1 MQLEKP
7 YLLFVGDAHDELA
20 AKTAIGVMDWCAE
33 DCIGQFKLP
42 GCKAHL
48 NIPSLSMQQA
58 AEKGARTVVIGVAVR
73 GGTIPESWTQHLVCA
88 LDCGMSI
95 ANGLHTPL
103 DSIAQVRQA
112 AKTSS
117 AKLYEIR
124 RPQTTYEVG
133 NGEKRS
139 GLRLLTVGTDC
150 SVGKMY
156 TALAITKQMQAR
168 GMDADFRATGQTGIF
183 IAGSGVP
190 VDAVVADFISGSIES
205 LCPAAD
211 DNHWDVVE
219 GQGSLHHPSFA
230 GVSIGLMHGAQ
241 PDALVL
247 CHEPTRTNMRG
258 LPRRALPVIEEVIE
272 MNLQCARIVNPD
284 VKFVGISVNTKHL
297 PDGERNAYLRE
308 LGQRI
313 DLPCEDPFVTGVAEI
328 VDNVQS
334 VFET

>member
-20 AKTAIGVMDWCAE
+20 AKTAIGVLDWCAQ

-42 GCKAHL
+42 GCNAHL
-48 NIPSLSMQQA
+48 DIPSLSMQQA
-58 AEKGARTVVIGVAVR
+58 AEKGARTVIIGVAVR
-73 GGTIPESWTQHLVCA
+73 GGAIPQSWGQHLAGA
-88 LDCGMSI
+88 LRCGMSI

-103 DSIAQVRQA
+103 DSIAEVNEA
-112 AKTSS
+112 AKSS
-117 AKLYEIR
+117 SGNLFEIR
-124 RPQTTYEVG
+124 KPDTAFEVG
-133 NGEKRS
+133 SGEKRS

-156 TALAITKQMQAR
+156 TALAIAKQMRSR
-168 GMDADFRATGQTGIF
+168 GMKVDFRATGQTGIF

-211 DNHWDVVE
+211 DDHWDIVE

-258 LPRRALPVIEEVIE
+258 LPHRSLPMIEDSIE
-272 MNLQCARIVNPD
+272 MNLLCSRLVNPD
-284 VKFVGISVNTKHL
+284 VKFVGASVNTKHL
-297 PDGERNAYLRE
+297 PESERKAYLRN

-313 DLPCEDPFVTGVAEI
+313 KLPCEDPFVTGVSGI
-328 VDNVQS
+328 VDQVQS
-334 VFET
+334 LFPS